1 MRKENYQY
9 QVIILDREDGTCD
22 INIKDFNTTIEQ
34 VEKDKAVEIAREW
47 IGKTINQFEKNKVPV
62 PKETPITNIKNP
74 IKGISTIIDIWM
86 PYWRAQ
92 DKITY
97 TKKTLT
103 LPSWLEYLAN
113 EKNLN
118 FSRVL
123 ENALRRELGID
134 NE

>member
-9 QVIILDREDGTCD
+9 PVTLLKREDGTYD
-22 INIKDFNTTIEQ
+22 IEIKDFNTKIEQ

-47 IGKTINQFEKNKVPV
+47 IGKTITQFEKNKVPV
-62 PKETPITNIKNP
+62 PKETPIANIKNSR
-74 IKGISTIIDIWM
+74 KGMSVVVDIWM

-103 LPSWLEYLAN
+103 LPSWLEYLAD
-113 EKNLN
+113 EKKLN

-123 ENALRRELGID
+123 ENALRHELGID

>member
-74 IKGISTIIDIWM
+74 RKGISIIIDIWM

-103 LPSWLEYLAN
+103 LPSWLEYLAD
-113 EKNLN
+113 EKKLN